1 MTAAELKTGEL
12 GRVVSLPAEYEARL
26 AGMGLFPG
34 TLFRVFRTDRR
45 TVLLR
50 TDGGFVALGV
60 SLAAHI
66 TILPR

>member
-1 MTAAELKTGEL
+1 MTAAELKAGKF
-12 GRVVSLPAEYEARL
+12 GRVISLPEEYEARL

-34 TLFRVFRTDRR
+34 TLFQVFRTDRR

-60 SLAAHI
+60 LLAARI